1 MKPDNTPENVKKL
14 RLKAGLTQK
23 ECSHIYGVG
32 LRTWQKKEEVNTQN
46 SQSLSLVEFE
56 FLCYLQENI
65 LNTCSAKG
73 SQNKMTCDGFILVP
87 GVAPVAR

>member
-1 MKPDNTPENVKKL
+1 MKPDNTPENVKITFKSRINTKGMQSYL
-14 RLKAGLTQK
+14 WCWAKNMA
-23 ECSHIYGVG
+23 E
-32 LRTWQKKEEVNTQN
+32 KEEVNTQN
-46 SQSLSLVEFE
+46 SQSLSLIEFE

-73 SQNKMTCDGFILVP
+73 SQNKMTCDGFILVH

>member
-56 FLCYLQENI
+56 F
-65 LNTCSAKG
+65 
-73 SQNKMTCDGFILVP
+73 
-87 GVAPVAR
+87 

>member
-32 LRTWQKKEEVNTQN
+32 LRTRQKKR
-46 SQSLSLVEFE
+46 
-56 FLCYLQENI
+56 
-65 LNTCSAKG
+65 G
-73 SQNKMTCDGFILVP
+73 S
-87 GVAPVAR
+87 